1 MPTPFPPNGPQVQA
15 ALQKMPTPQLQQY
28 AAAQPPQ
35 PTGQVAPGPGGPA
48 GLELAFRNA
57 GQQAAGRERAMQN
70 NPQESP
76 TVFQQKDREI
86 AQQQQQLAAMQQQM
100 QQKEKQLGVLGALMA
115 KKAQDM
121 QARESMGVATLPIR
135 PDMFTAMDGGI
146 VFSNGG
152 GVQKF
157 DGTELID
164 PAKLEDPLGRFGG
177 LMPNIPVPSALLAT
191 QPAGTTRLGG
201 IASRLKSDLL
211 KAIEPSDEEK
221 QRAAQLIKLTQA
233 KIETLK
239 NSEMSAEDKTRLIND
254 EVRRLENILG
264 EYTTGR
270 AARTEKARAAIEGEA
285 PTFQDRIGRG
295 LGALAGA
302 DFNKLRIGE
311 AFARM
316 GAGARTADEAYAQRQ
331 REAAKFQADSEE
343 KFAQADMLA
352 KMGFTEKARQLA
364 AQAQTEKL
372 ALAKFKTETIG
383 AEQAGLTALQTQD
396 EKHRA
401 NILDMLSKVA
411 TVGVQEE
418 DVQRKTASDAATQ
431 RLEQQK
437 FDAAPERKA
446 AELRL
451 IAALERD
458 TNAARIRAEG
468 AAGGRTDLQIRAGV
482 FYNVLKEENDKLP
495 QGEQKTDAQLRN
507 QAYILA
513 GNELHEARRTSAQA
527 NMLRALVF
535 ASDTK
540 QEALRKVE
548 YLGLSEEEKAKFRKE
563 IDERYPTSG
572 TASPAT
578 ASPATSSPASS
589 GAKLN
594 PPPGVTRYLQRNSP
608 PVPDGFVL
616 DQPRK

>member
-1 MPTPFPPNGPQVQA
+1 
-15 ALQKMPTPQLQQY
+15 
-28 AAAQPPQ
+28 
-35 PTGQVAPGPGGPA
+35 
-48 GLELAFRNA
+48 
-57 GQQAAGRERAMQN
+57 
-70 NPQESP
+70 
-76 TVFQQKDREI
+76 
-86 AQQQQQLAAMQQQM
+86 
-100 QQKEKQLGVLGALMA
+100 MA

-177 LMPNIPVPSALLAT
+177 LRPNIPVPSALLAT
-191 QPAGTTRLGG
+191 QSAGTTRLGG
-201 IASRLKSDLL
+201 IASQLKSDLF
-211 KAIEPSDEEK
+211 KAIEQSDEEK

-233 KIETLK
+233 KIEALK

-372 ALAKFKTETIG
+372 ALAKIKTETIG

-396 EKHRA
+396 EKRRA

-411 TVGVQEE
+411 TVDVQEK
-418 DVQRKTASDAATQ
+418 DSQRRAA
-431 RLEQQK
+431 LEQQK
-437 FDAAPERKA
+437 FDEAPGRKA

-451 IAALERD
+451 EAELKRD
-458 TNAARIRAEG
+458 TDAARIRAEG
-468 AAGGRTDLQIRAGV
+468 ATGGRTDLQTRAGV
-482 FYNVLKEENDKLP
+482 FYNVLKEENDKLL
-495 QGEQKTDAQLRN
+495 QGERKTDAQLRN
-507 QAYILA
+507 QAYIQA
-513 GNELHEARRTSAQA
+513 INELLGYRNVNARANETRASTRAAVDESDAVRRLKLFDIEYRDATPERQAQMEAEE
-527 NMLRALVF
+527 RARF
-535 ASDTK
+535 TP
-540 QEALRKVE
+540 R
-548 YLGLSEEEKAKFRKE
+548 
-563 IDERYPTSG
+563 G
-572 TASPAT
+572 TASPA
-578 ASPATSSPASS
+578 ASPAASSSARPASS
-589 GAKLN
+589 SGGNTILKFDAQGN
-594 PPPGVTRYLQRNSP
+594 PI
-608 PVPDGFVL
+608 
-616 DQPRK
+616 K